1 MLILVT
7 GGAGYIG
14 SHTVLSLLEYNYDV
28 IVLDNLCNSSLE
40 SIKRV
45 EQITHKKVIVY
56 EGDVRDKK
64 LLSSIFE
71 KYPVD
76 AVIHFAALKSVSE
89 SSILPLEY
97 YSNNITG
104 SLTLLECMKA
114 FSVNKLIFS
123 SSATVY
129 GTKDVQPS
137 TEDDEIGGATN
148 PYGTSKIMMEYILK
162 DLSKSDERFSII
174 SLRYFNPT
182 GAHPSGLIG
191 EDPNGIPS
199 NLIPYVSNVAQKKY
213 PILNIYGGD
222 YLTKDGTGVRDY
234 IHVMDLAVGHV
245 KALNYIFSKKINYE
259 VYNLG
264 TGRAYSVLEV
274 VEMFEK
280 ISGTKIPYK
289 ICDRRTGDVAES
301 WASPKLA
308 KEQLDW
314 KATKGLQE
322 MLEDVWRWQNM
333 NPTGYRNR

>member
-28 IVLDNLCNSSLE
+28 IVLDNLCNSSLK

-45 EQITHKKVIVY
+45 QKITNKEVVFY
-56 EGDVRDKK
+56 QGDVRDKK
-64 LLSSIFE
+64 LLLNIF
-71 KYPVD
+71 KKHPVD
-76 AVIHFAALKSVSE
+76 AVIHFAALKSVGE
-89 SSILPLEY
+89 SNNIPLEY
-97 YSNNITG
+97 YSNNIAG
-104 SLTLLECMKA
+104 SLTLIECMKE

-129 GTKDVQPS
+129 GKKDAQPS

-148 PYGTSKIMMEYILK
+148 PYGSSKIMMEYILK
-162 DLSKSDERFSII
+162 DYSKSDENLSII

-182 GAHPSGLIG
+182 GAHPSGHLG

-213 PILNIYGGD
+213 PVLNIYGGD
-222 YLTKDGTGVRDY
+222 YPTLDGTGIRDY
-234 IHVMDLAVGHV
+234 IHVMDLALGHV
-245 KALNYIFSKKINYE
+245 KALDYIFSKKITYE
-259 VYNLG
+259 VFNLG
-264 TGRAYSVLEV
+264 TGRGYSVLEV
-274 VEMFEK
+274 VRMFEK
-280 ISGTKIPYK
+280 ISGMQIPYN
-289 ICDRRTGDVAES
+289 ICERRVGDVAES

-308 KEQLDW
+308 KEILNW
-314 KATKGLQE
+314 EASKGLQE

-333 NPTGYRNR
+333 NPNGYHN